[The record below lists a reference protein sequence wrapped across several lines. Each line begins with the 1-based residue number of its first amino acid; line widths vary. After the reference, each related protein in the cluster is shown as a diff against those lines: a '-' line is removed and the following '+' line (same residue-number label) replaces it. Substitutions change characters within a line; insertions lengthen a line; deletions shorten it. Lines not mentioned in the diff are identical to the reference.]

1 MKTEIN
7 LVTVKQRLQM
17 LSNPPSAPV
26 MGRGNVRV
34 ELTDDTEIVDFL
46 TLNKNPHVAVV
57 SVRKPI
63 NRFGK
68 IGYPKTVFVSPEFA
82 ALFN

>member
-26 MGRGNVRV
+26 MGRGNVR
-34 ELTDDTEIVDFL
+34 DWIPKD
-46 TLNKNPHVAVV
+46 
-57 SVRKPI
+57 
-63 NRFGK
+63 RFR
-68 IGYPKTVFVSPEFA
+68 FA
-82 ALFN
+82 